1 MKKINLFTEEGRT
14 RLRNARQRF
23 CFYLVAWFLIAAV
36 SGYAVYVAYV
46 RNNLTPLQ
54 RVYFYS
60 YFRSAVRSTVR
71 PYFPLLSKSTCLIL
85 VRDTT
90 DPQTKKERILAVVDS
105 QVIPVLDDRGRVRL
119 SEDSLPLFRLKPE
132 VESQRFFW
140 MPSTE
145 SDADRYE
152 WFKKNFYEGQSFIQM
167 LTPSALAAIAVFL
180 LGNVG
185 TITIDLCQNR
195 HYLRGEVIRG
205 PQLLTPKEYKR
216 KVRGA
221 TGVGIEVY
229 PQTKETIC

>member
-14 RLRNARQRF
+14 RLRNARGRF
-23 CFYLVAWFLIAAV
+23 CFYLIAWFLIAAV
-36 SGYAVYVAYV
+36 SGYGIYIAYV
-46 RNNLTPLQ
+46 RSNLTPLQ

-60 YFRSAVRSTVR
+60 YLRSAVRSTVR
-71 PYFPLLSKSTCLIL
+71 PYFPLISKSTYLIL
-85 VRDTT
+85 VRVVT
-90 DPQTKKERILAVVDS
+90 DPQTRKERTLAVVDN
-105 QVIPVLDDRGRVRL
+105 QVIPVLDNGGRFRL
-119 SEDSLPLFRLKPE
+119 SEDRLPLFRLKPE

-167 LTPSALAAIAVFL
+167 LIPSALVVIAVFL

-185 TITIDLCQNR
+185 TIAIDLRQNR

-205 PQLLTPKEYKR
+205 PQLLTPKEYNR

-229 PQTKETIC
+229 PQAKETIC